1 SEVYAHFKM
10 PPEIKISGD
19 NIKYLFI
26 CKSNP
31 SKSVTHSCMDDLT
44 SNLVAH
50 KTRCAPEQVTGSS
63 SIKSF
68 VHGSTYSYSQMRY
81 LLTLWVARCHQPYA
95 IVQDAELLQI
105 LQMLYELVD
114 VPSARTLSWDVQE
127 VFLISQCE
135 VTRVLQAYDGKLHL
149 GVDGW
154 AAPNVFSF
162 LRVTVTRCVSGD
174 LITIILDFIR

>member
-1 SEVYAHFKM
+1 HFKM

-31 SKSVTHSCMDDLT
+31 SKSVTRSCMDDST

-50 KTRCAPEQVTGSS
+50 KTRCAPKQVTGSS

-68 VHGSTYSYSQMRY
+68 VHGLTYNYSRMCY
-81 LLTLWVARCHQPYA
+81 LLTLWVAWRHRPYA
-95 IVQDAELLQI
+95 IVQDAKLLQI

-114 VPSARTLSWDVQE
+114 VPSARMLSGILNIIY
-127 VFLISQCE
+127 FFYHRF
-135 VTRVLQAYDGKLHL
+135 TRGYLQS
-149 GVDGW
+149 
-154 AAPNVFSF
+154 AP
-162 LRVTVTRCVSGD
+162 TD
-174 LITIILDFIR
+174 LDI